1 MTLNQLKAELDKY
14 GNAYLKYI
22 RVNNEYRFLQSDSE
36 ITHKRM
42 LKEGEIATS
51 AGYLKLN
58 MDTAEPCE
66 WSSTL
71 KLGPAPDD
79 KENLT
84 KFLNAVKAVLVIDT
98 ILPFPD
104 GSLAFR
110 I

>member
-84 KFLNAVKAVLVIDT
+84 EFLEILKSAIIFADAIPNGPLVFHI
-98 ILPFPD
+98 
-104 GSLAFR
+104 
-110 I
+110 

>member
-1 MTLNQLKAELDKY
+1 MTFNQLKNELDQY

-22 RVNNEYRFLQSDSE
+22 RVNNDYRFLQHDSE
-36 ITHKRM
+36 TTHKQM
-42 LKEGEIATS
+42 LKKGEKATS
-51 AGYLKLN
+51 AGYLKLT

-84 KFLNAVKAVLVIDT
+84 KFLENVKAVLVLDT
-98 ILPFPD
+98 VLPFPD
-104 GSLAFR
+104 GELTFR